1 MIEDLLPSISWSLIG
16 FVAGWL
22 VGREMLFISQ
32 IREVVV
38 PKAERERTDHTLP
51 KVTGNRLLGW
61 IVIILA
67 LFTVAQGSY
76 YAYDRN
82 QITQCQAKFN
92 ADFAATVAKR
102 AQWAD
107 EDKQAELKLWRDF
120 LASKKPGE
128 NRLILQHYLDTTAR
142 TDKLR
147 QENPLPKLEDRN
159 CQ

>member
-38 PKAERERTDHTLP
+38 PKAERERTDHQLP
-51 KVTGNRLLGW
+51 KVPGNRLLGW

-67 LFTVAQGSY
+67 VFTVAQGAY

-82 QITQCQAKFN
+82 EITQCQARYN
-92 ADFAATVAKR
+92 ADFANVVAKR

-107 EDKQAELKLWRDF
+107 EDKQAELKLFRD
-120 LASKKPGE
+120 LLSAKPGTGGK
-128 NRLILQHYLDTTAR
+128 ILQQYLDATTR

-159 CQ
+159 CE